1 MRKSLLVHLQ
11 LSKLSVKANFNFEP
25 QVGNPTTGMK
35 SYQDKGKTS
44 DKKTSNRSYFF
55 GLGTDKVKTVFK
67 P

>member
-35 SYQDKGKTS
+35 SYQYKGKMS
-44 DKKTSNRSYFF
+44 DKKKLQTKGTFF
-55 GLGTDKVKTVFK
+55 WAGVPIK
-67 P
+67 